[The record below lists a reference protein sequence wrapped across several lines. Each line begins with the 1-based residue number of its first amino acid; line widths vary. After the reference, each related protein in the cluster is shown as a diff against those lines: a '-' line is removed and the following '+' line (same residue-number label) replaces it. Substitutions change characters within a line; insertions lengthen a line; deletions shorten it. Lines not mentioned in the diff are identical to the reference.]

1 MTRWGGVAVAFVAV
15 LMVTSVMALPVL
27 GGSSGLV
34 DEGEAATSVNGEAA
48 STEDPLASSGVAS
61 DAGDVSDLE
70 LVSMASPTELDG
82 ATSDA
87 QPSLS
92 AQQDDAVEDGV
103 DEGIELAQSQGVE
116 VSQEQREAALEG
128 ARESVAQHQQ
138 ADVEQV
144 QEATKGAAHG
154 SLMQA
159 QQVDAEQVQ
168 FAVSGATDGALA
180 QYQTV
185 SASQMQSATWGAA
198 HGAVAQEQRV
208 TVEQIQVAARGAAA
222 GAASEAGEKDITHTP
237 KIQEAA
243 QGAAYGVLEQY
254 QQITVEQ
261 RQQVTL
267 EHVQHAAA
275 GASAGALEGSSELV
289 LEQEQRVEIEQY
301 QRATIK
307 QIQKA
312 ATGAAKGALVQQQTV
327 TVEQTQAAARGASK
341 GSLIQVQSIS
351 IEQIQR
357 ISITQIQEASFGAAK
372 GSITQSQDA
381 TIEQIQAA
389 ADGAAGGVLVQQQE
403 VSITQIQYA
412 AVGASQG
419 AIESAIQQQ
428 VVDVEQIQAASFGA
442 GEGAVIQRQV
452 IDVTQVQVLAAGS
465 ASGVLV
471 QHQEATVEQLQ
482 FAASAACQETA
493 RAVQYQRISITQLQV
508 LTQES
513 AADATGYAVQ
523 EEIDDDVELS
533 QFLEVELTQRVEA
546 IDELEGEATITFA
559 DQDRDGDSVVV
570 DSVDLSEGGFVAIYG
585 GDAVADPAGVL
596 GSSDYLEPGA
606 HDDVEIELETPIE
619 DDQPLIAVVH
629 HDTTGDET
637 FQYAES
643 DGADDEPYVTPT
655 GAPVLD
661 TALVTVSE
669 PAEPEATLS
678 VSDQEGDGETLVIDE
693 ASADVEYT
701 ITATADEAAA
711 ESDTFEAEETVTDL
725 ELDLEPPLEAATT
738 VDVAVVGPDGE
749 ELATDSLE
757 YTLVDE
763 PDVPLATL
771 EASDQEGAGETLT
784 VEEANASV
792 EYVLTVT
799 DEDGEQLAESEP
811 FDRDETAS
819 AVDLALEPPL
829 ESDATLEVAVVS
841 IADPAERE
849 VLESETIAYT
859 LVDEPEP
866 EPEATIEVTDQ
877 TGDGETLT
885 VEEAN
890 ASVEYALTVT
900 DGDGEQLAESEPFPA
915 DEPVEAETLD
925 LEPPLEDDATL
936 EVAVIDEDRTEL
948 AVDSLEYTVDPEP
961 EPFDVEFVTCQQADV
976 TGSFE
981 DGDTIIVATGFYES
995 GGFGNTMG
1003 EYAITVGDDV
1013 AAPFEGTITYET
1025 GDEFT
1030 VTETD
1035 AGATVTVPEGDFG
1048 AAITGFAS
1056 PDATP
1061 GEIDYPNP
1069 DASECIEQVRP
1080 ELPGLDVEETTPTED
1095 GIDVTFGYDNPN
1107 DAALFVDSEF
1117 TEGTTEAN
1125 PVDELEPGTNTF
1137 TVEWTPE
1144 TDDERLVWAVDMSRY
1159 DYDADAV
1166 EPAETATAGEIDPT
1180 DPAEFDVSITGT
1192 NTPIEQGVALTVD
1205 ADIENVGGETGTQ
1218 DIELVVGETVVD
1230 TTSIS
1235 LEAGASSPL
1244 TLTADTDALEPGD
1257 YPVIVSSED
1266 DTAETTVTIEPIDDP
1281 LEEAPIDEPPADEPA
1296 DEPFEEPPEDE
1307 PIDDPFEESPADE
1320 PADDPFEEAPADGPT
1335 DDPFEESPEDGPT
1348 DDPFEELVDSAP
1360 QSLDEADSPEP
1371 SAGQTAP
1378 PVASAAVALALG
1390 S

>member
-1 MTRWGGVAVAFVAV
+1 MTRWGVVAVAFVAV

-27 GGSSGLV
+27 GSSTGLV
-34 DEGEAATSVNGEAA
+34 DEGETATGVNGETTAGEGPHA
-48 STEDPLASSGVAS
+48 SMGVAS
-61 DAGDVSDLE
+61 DADTGSNLE

-82 ATSDA
+82 ATSDT
-87 QPSLS
+87 QLSLS

-116 VSQEQREAALEG
+116 VSQEQRDAALEG
-128 ARESVAQHQQ
+128 ASESVAQHQQ

-144 QEATKGAAHG
+144 QEATKGAVHG
-154 SLMQA
+154 SLMQT
-159 QQVDAEQVQ
+159 QQVDVEQIQ

-185 SASQMQSATWGAA
+185 SASQMQSAAWRGA

-222 GAASEAGEKDITHTP
+222 GAASEAGDKDITHAP

-289 LEQEQRVEIEQY
+289 LEQEQRIEIEQY

-307 QIQKA
+307 QVQKA

-372 GSITQSQDA
+372 GSITQSQEA
-381 TIEQIQAA
+381 TVEQIQAA
-389 ADGAAGGVLVQQQE
+389 ADGAAGGVIVQQQE

-419 AIESAIQQQ
+419 AVESAIQQQ
-428 VVDVEQIQAASFGA
+428 VVDIEQIQAAAFGA

-452 IDVTQVQVLAAGS
+452 VDVTQVQVLAAGS

-471 QHQEATVEQLQ
+471 QHQDATVEQLQ
-482 FAASAACQETA
+482 IAASAACQETA
-493 RAVQYQRISITQLQV
+493 RAVQDQRISITQLQV

-513 AADATGYAVQ
+513 ATDATAYAVQ

-533 QFLEVELTQRVEA
+533 QFLEVELTQRVEV

-559 DQDRDGDSVVV
+559 DQERDGDSVVV
-570 DSVDLSEGGFVAIYG
+570 DSVDLSDGGFVAIYG

-606 HDDVEIELETPIE
+606 HSEVEIDLEAPIE
-619 DDQPLIAVVH
+619 DDQPLVAVVH

-643 DGADDEPYVTPT
+643 DGVDDEPYVTQT

-661 TALVTVSE
+661 TAFVTVTE
-669 PAEPEATLS
+669 PPEPEATLS

-701 ITATADEAAA
+701 ITATANETAA
-711 ESDTFEAEETVTDL
+711 ESDTFDAAETVTEL

-738 VDVAVVGPDGE
+738 VDVAVVGPDGA
-749 ELATDSLE
+749 ELATDTLE

-763 PDVPLATL
+763 PEPEPEATL
-771 EASDQEGAGETLT
+771 EVSDQEGDGETLT
-784 VEEANASV
+784 VEEANTSV

-799 DEDGEQLAESEP
+799 DEDGEQ
-811 FDRDETAS
+811 R
-819 AVDLALEPPL
+819 
-829 ESDATLEVAVVS
+829 
-841 IADPAERE
+841 
-849 VLESETIAYT
+849 
-859 LVDEPEP
+859 
-866 EPEATIEVTDQ
+866 
-877 TGDGETLT
+877 
-885 VEEAN
+885 
-890 ASVEYALTVT
+890 
-900 DGDGEQLAESEPFPA
+900 AESEPFPA
-915 DEPVEAETLD
+915 GETAESETLD

-936 EVAVIDEDRTEL
+936 EVAVVDEDGAQL
-948 AVDSLEYTVDPEP
+948 VVDSLEYTVDPEP

-981 DGDTIIVATGFYES
+981 DGDTITVATGFYES

-1030 VTETD
+1030 VSETD
-1035 AGATVTVPEGDFG
+1035 AGATVTVPEGEFG

-1080 ELPGLDVEETTPTED
+1080 ELPELSVEETTPTDDAIE
-1095 GIDVTFGYDNPN
+1095 VTFGYENPN
-1107 DAALFVDSEF
+1107 DASLLVDSEF
-1117 TEGTTEAN
+1117 TEGTTAAD
-1125 PVDELEPGTNTF
+1125 PVDDLEAGTNTF

-1192 NTPIEQGVALTVD
+1192 NTPVEQGVALIVD

-1218 DIELVVGETVVD
+1218 DIELTVGETVVD
-1230 TTSIS
+1230 TTPIS
-1235 LEAGASSPL
+1235 LEAGTASPL

-1257 YPVIVSSED
+1257 YPVTVSSED
-1266 DTAETTVTIEPIDDP
+1266 DTAETQVTIEPVDDP
-1281 LEEAPIDEPPADEPA
+1281 LEEAPFEEPPADE
-1296 DEPFEEPPEDE
+1296 
-1307 PIDDPFEESPADE
+1307 
-1320 PADDPFEEAPADGPT
+1320 PT
-1335 DDPFEESPEDGPT
+1335 DDPFEETPADEPT
-1348 DDPFEELVDSAP
+1348 DDPFEETPEDEQTDDPFDEPVGSAP
-1360 QSLDEADSPEP
+1360 QSPAETGSPEP
-1371 SAGQTAP
+1371 AADQTA
-1378 PVASAAVALALG
+1378 PVASAAVALAVG
-1390 S
+1390 A

>member
-48 STEDPLASSGVAS
+48 STEDPHASSGVAS

-92 AQQDDAVEDGV
+92 TQQDDAVEDGV
-103 DEGIELAQSQGVE
+103 DEGIELTQSQGVE

-144 QEATKGAAHG
+144 QEATTGAVHG

-180 QYQTV
+180 QFQTV

-208 TVEQIQVAARGAAA
+208 TVEQIQVAARGGAA
-222 GAASEAGEKDITHTP
+222 GAASEAGEKDITHAP

-275 GASAGALEGSSELV
+275 GASAGALEGSSEVV

-381 TIEQIQAA
+381 TLEQIQAA

-471 QHQEATVEQLQ
+471 QHQDATVEQLQ

-513 AADATGYAVQ
+513 AADATAYAVQ

-606 HDDVEIELETPIE
+606 HDDVEIDLETPIE
-619 DDQPLIAVVH
+619 DDQPLVAVVH
-629 HDTTGDET
+629 HETTGDET

-661 TALVTVSE
+661 TAFVTVSE

-711 ESDTFEAEETVTDL
+711 ESDTFEAEETVTEL

-738 VDVAVVGPDGE
+738 VDVAVVGPDGA

-763 PDVPLATL
+763 PEPEPEATL
-771 EASDQEGAGETLT
+771 EVSDQESDGETLT

-792 EYVLTVT
+792 EYALTVT

-811 FDRDETAS
+811 FPADEPVESETF
-819 AVDLALEPPL
+819 DLEPPL

-841 IADPAERE
+841 AADPAEQE

-866 EPEATIEVTDQ
+866 EPEATLEVTDQ

-900 DGDGEQLAESEPFPA
+900 DEDGEQLAESEPFPA
-915 DEPVEAETLD
+915 DEPVEAETLA
-925 LEPPLEDDATL
+925 LEPSLEDDATL
-936 EVAVIDEDRTEL
+936 EVAVVDADGTEL

-1080 ELPGLDVEETTPTED
+1080 ELPELSVEETTLTED
-1095 GIDVTFGYDNPN
+1095 AIEVTFGYENPN

-1117 TEGTTEAN
+1117 TEGTTEAD

-1144 TDDERLVWAVDMSRY
+1144 TDDERLVWAVDMTRY

-1192 NTPIEQGVALTVD
+1192 NTPVEQGVALTVD

-1281 LEEAPIDEPPADEPA
+1281 LEEAPIDEPPADEPV
-1296 DEPFEEPPEDE
+1296 
-1307 PIDDPFEESPADE
+1307 DDPFEESPADE
-1320 PADDPFEEAPADGPT
+1320 PADDPFEE
-1335 DDPFEESPEDGPT
+1335 SPEDGPA

-1371 SAGQTAP
+1371 SADQTTP
-1378 PVASAAVALALG
+1378 PVASAAVALAVG
-1390 S
+1390 A